1 MFEKT
6 IIIDGKGHLLGRLA
20 SVVAKELLRGQKIVV
35 VRCEAINISGS
46 LFRNQLKFADFLKKT
61 RNSNPRRGHIHFRS
75 PARIF
80 WRTLRGMTPHKTARG
95 AAALGRLK
103 VFEGIPHPYDE
114 KKRMVVPNALKVLR
128 LRNFRKFCVLGD
140 LAAKVGWSKADVVA
154 KLESQRK
161 EKSKKFYEAK
171 QKKLAARNKAD
182 KGEAAK
188 INAELAKYGF

>member
-154 KLESQRK
+154 KLETQRK